1 MRSAEEWLERVRA
14 AEYDPDAS
22 VADVIAAAQA
32 EAGLDAETRLR
43 AEMFAVIDRE
53 KLAWKAKARREALAM
68 DQPWS
73 VPDVLAKLADA
84 ADHLLSVHDCDHL
97 HYERVYAARDAARGY
112 LAALAAKEGR

>member
-1 MRSAEEWLERVRA
+1 MRTPEEWARELLGAWMVNTKQGA
-14 AEYDPDAS
+14 AAIKI
-22 VADVIAAAQA
+22 IAAAQA
-32 EAGLDAETRLR
+32 E
-43 AEMFAVIDRE
+43 
-53 KLAWKAKARREALAM
+53 ARREALAM